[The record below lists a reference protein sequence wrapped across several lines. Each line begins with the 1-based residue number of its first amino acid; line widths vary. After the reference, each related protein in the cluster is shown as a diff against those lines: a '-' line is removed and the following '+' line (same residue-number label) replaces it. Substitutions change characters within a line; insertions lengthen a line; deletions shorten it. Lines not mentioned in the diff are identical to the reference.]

1 MKVKAKDMVTN
12 VDDATKTK
20 VKFKKK
26 YKFNHEGE
34 TSVVV
39 QVIDEAGN
47 VSEKRVK

>member
-1 MKVKAKDMVTN
+1 MMQQRQKLN
-12 VDDATKTK
+12 L
-20 VKFKKK
+20 KKK

-47 VSEKRVK
+47 VSEKKGKVKLFKDDIGPEN